1 MISTSVFYKNIDVEN
16 ESENESESEEA
27 SEKTYPND
35 MQYFMRTYPDNEL
48 DMNGYRLAYERAF
61 ELNQSSENRTAGD
74 WKTQGPANIGA
85 YITSLAVHPQN
96 ENIIYL
102 GYAQGGLFRT
112 TDNCNTWTP
121 IFDKEKTLS
130 IGTIC
135 IDPNVNTTL
144 YVGTGDPNVSGFP
157 VVGNGVYKST
167 DSGNTWKNLG
177 LSETAVVS
185 KVLVSKADSKVV
197 FAATM
202 GLPFKRTK
210 DRGLYKSIDGG
221 TTWKQKLFVS
231 DSTGVCDMMLDP
243 NNPNIV
249 YAATWDRIRNN
260 KFSIVAGKTSK
271 IMKSIDG
278 GETWFDLMN
287 GIPADTYSRFGLAM
301 SGINSNTIFTEVVG
315 KDLTLNAIYKS
326 TNGGSN
332 WVKIPTNDTTGLLNP
347 LSNFGW
353 YFGQIRVNPKDDND
367 IYVLGVDLWRT
378 KNSGQTWDLAAPV
391 WYTYEVHADKHAM
404 EFTKSGKII
413 IGTDGGAYRSQ
424 TDSTWEDIENIA
436 TTQFYRVA
444 YNPHNPTFYYGGA
457 QDNGTTSGNLAN
469 SNSWERVYGG
479 DGFQTRFFTNDSL
492 NYFVETQ
499 NGNIVLKNQNNP
511 FSTQVNDG
519 IDIKDRRNWD
529 MQYFISKHDE
539 TYLYTGTE
547 KVYKGEFF
555 GDYIQWDSISKDLTD
570 GNIYGA
576 RFHSISTIEESPIT
590 KGLLYVGT
598 TDANVWT
605 SFNDGKDWKKIS
617 NGLPERYVTRVVP
630 SVSFANTVYCT
641 LSGYKENVQTPHIF
655 RSDNKGSTWYPIAG
669 NLPPFP
675 VNDLLILPNKKDS
688 LLFAATDGGVYWSKN
703 AGTNWLRLGNNM
715 PFITVYDLEYNPV
728 LKQIIA
734 GTFSRSIMTFN
745 LSDINLVATKD
756 YVNEND
762 VKLFP
767 SVTSDKFSL
776 LSNSDLLNGEAK
788 IQIYDLNGKLLF
800 DDKRLFQKGV
810 SQDFSI
816 SNYASGIY
824 FISLSIDNQRVV
836 KKVVKG

>member
-1 MISTSVFYKNIDVEN
+1 MISMSVFYKNIDV
-16 ESENESESEEA
+16 ENESESEEA

-61 ELNQSSENRTAGD
+61 VQNQSSENRTAGD

-112 TDNCNTWTP
+112 TDNCKTWTP
-121 IFDKEKTLS
+121 IFDKEKILS

-135 IDPNVNTTL
+135 IDPNVNTTV

-167 DSGNTWKNLG
+167 DGGNTWKNLG

-185 KVLVSKADSKVV
+185 KVLVSKSDSKVV

-202 GLPFKRTK
+202 GLPFMRSK

-221 TTWKQKLFVS
+221 ATWKQKLFVS

-260 KFSIVAGKTSK
+260 KFSIVSGKTSK

-287 GIPADTYSRFGLAM
+287 GIPADKYCRFGLAM

-332 WVKIPTNDTTGLLNP
+332 WVEIPTNDATGLLTP

-353 YFGQIRVNPKDDND
+353 YFGQIRVNPKNDND
-367 IYVLGVDLWRT
+367 IYILGVNLWRT
-378 KNSGQTWDLAAPV
+378 QDSGQNWDLAAPS
-391 WYTYEVHADKHAM
+391 WSTYEVHADKHAM

-469 SNSWERVYGG
+469 LYDWERVYGG

-539 TYLYTGTE
+539 SFLYTGTE

-576 RFHSISTIEESPIT
+576 RFHSISTIEESPIA

-605 SFNDGKDWKKIS
+605 SFNDGKDWKNIS

-641 LSGYKENVQTPHIF
+641 LSGYKDNEKTPHIY
-655 RSDNKGSTWYPIAG
+655 RSDNKGNTWYSISG

-703 AGTNWLRLGNNM
+703 AGTNWLRLGKNM

-734 GTFSRSIMTFN
+734 GTFSRSIMTFD
-745 LSDINLVATKD
+745 LKDINLVATKD

-767 SVTSDKFSL
+767 SVTNDKFSL

-788 IQIYDLNGKLLF
+788 ISIYDINGKLLF
-800 DDKRLFQKGV
+800 EDKRLFQKGI